1 MGVEKHV
8 SQKVCVTINIKDQ
21 TCQVL
26 QTFLETRIV
35 SFVSS
40 ILRGSVVVHRLRE
53 HVRCSVLEA
62 PSFGGN
68 MYSHEM
74 FVKDIAQMSTR

>member
-1 MGVEKHV
+1 M
-8 SQKVCVTINIKDQ
+8 TINVKDQ
-21 TCQVL
+21 TCQVF

-40 ILRGSVVVHRLRE
+40 NLRGSVVVHHLKSML
-53 HVRCSVLEA
+53 RCSVLEA

-68 MYSHEM
+68 IHSHEN
-74 FVKDIAQMSTR
+74 VCQDIAHMSTR